1 MTSPTGLWTT
11 VLKPGIWHFGQR
23 HLSWIH
29 PDPAFIQFI
38 INGFKEGS
46 HGGISTQSSI
56 SLECKKYSV
65 SYKRPIC
72 SPITKPQRRFYHRS
86 FTFLSFDQV
95 TMTCLIAYTQ
105 SMMATKAHAIKIYC
119 SGISL
124 FSTFLM
130 LLELY
135 KPCSFCFLCP
145 QNSPLQP
152 FPSTHFL
159 LYLSHFSADKIVF
172 YLK

>member
-1 MTSPTGLWTT
+1 MSQCHFLHICSFCDEDHSHCGCPHNPTPQTLGKYLSMPINIPA
-11 VLKPGIWHFGQR
+11 LAAALR
-23 HLSWIH
+23 NHL
-29 PDPAFIQFI
+29 DPAFIQFI

-56 SLECKKYSV
+56 SLKCKKYF
-65 SYKRPIC
+65 RL
-72 SPITKPQRRFYHRS
+72 YHRS

-119 SGISL
+119 SGIRL

-130 LLELY
+130 LLEL
-135 KPCSFCFLCP
+135 
-145 QNSPLQP
+145 
-152 FPSTHFL
+152 
-159 LYLSHFSADKIVF
+159 
-172 YLK
+172 